1 MTPASYT
8 SAPSRIAAIAAAFV
22 VCAGALTPSVRAQV
36 GSAGKSSFVSGT
48 AESGPRWQE
57 LSPPQRAALKPLE
70 RDWSTIDEPHKQKWL
85 EIAARYPALPPA
97 EQQRVSARMAE
108 WVKLSP
114 AQRGQA
120 RLNFQ
125 EVRQLT
131 KEERQARWQAY
142 QALTPEQRSKL
153 AARAAPVAAAN
164 GARSN
169 EASRRAAPPPRD
181 AVQAKS
187 NLVPNTSYAAPPRA
201 VGPTVVQAQPG
212 ATTSLISKRPAPPS
226 HQQPGL
232 PKIAASPGFV
242 DKSTLLPQRGAQG
255 AAAAAAQA
263 PSTTSKR

>member
-1 MTPASYT
+1 MTPTYFT
-8 SAPSRIAAIAAAFV
+8 SATSRIAAFAAAFV
-22 VCAGALTPSVRAQV
+22 VSAAALAPSVRAQV
-36 GSAGKSSFVSGT
+36 GSAGRSLPVSNA
-48 AESGPRWQE
+48 AESGPRWQD
-57 LSPPQRAALKPLE
+57 LSMPQRAALKPLE

-85 EIAARYPALPPA
+85 EIAARYPTLPPA

-153 AARAAPVAAAN
+153 AARAAPVPAAN

-169 EASRRAAPPPRD
+169 EAARKVAPASRD
-181 AVQAKS
+181 TVQAKS

-255 AAAAAAQA
+255 AAAAATLA
-263 PSTTSKR
+263 PPTTSKQ

>member
-1 MTPASYT
+1 MSPVAVTH
-8 SAPSRIAAIAAAFV
+8 APFRIAAIVVAFAACAAAV
-22 VCAGALTPSVRAQV
+22 APAVRAQV
-36 GSAGKSSFVSGT
+36 NPAGKAPPPGSAV
-48 AESGPRWQE
+48 ESGPRWQD
-57 LSPPQRAALKPLE
+57 LSPAQRSALKPLE
-70 RDWSTIDEPHKQKWL
+70 RDWSTIDASRKQKWL
-85 EIAARYPALPPA
+85 EIAARYPAMPPA

-114 AQRGQA
+114 TQRGQA
-120 RLNFQ
+120 RMNYQ

-153 AARAAPVAAAN
+153 AARAAPAAASAPR
-164 GARSN
+164 GGDTARKT
-169 EASRRAAPPPRD
+169 ATTSRD
-181 AVQAKS
+181 SVQAKS

-212 ATTSLISKRPAPPS
+212 ATTSLVSKRPAPPA
-226 HQQPGL
+226 HQQAGL
-232 PKIAASPGFV
+232 PKIAASPGFI

-263 PSTTSKR
+263 PSTASQR